1 MEKMI
6 ENRMQTA
13 LDNQEFLVYLQPK
26 VNIKT
31 GKIACAEALVRW
43 KSEDRLIYPDLF
55 IPIFEKNMH
64 IKEIDKYV
72 YREVCSWI
80 RKRIDE
86 ELPCYPVSVNVSKVQ
101 FYNSKFVNEYY
112 QIKQEFGIP
121 DRMIEIEFTE
131 SVAFERTD

>member
-86 ELPCYPVSVNVSKVQ
+86 ELPFN
-101 FYNSKFVNEYY
+101 
-112 QIKQEFGIP
+112 
-121 DRMIEIEFTE
+121 
-131 SVAFERTD
+131 